1 MQKFM
6 LFGGAKTRPKQKQF
20 LTLMFCRRLTSDMD
34 FVLSLR
40 ISWCL
45 NQMLQLYTDILEE
58 NSKAVVLKWEA
69 RAHGRFKNN
78 AI

>member
-1 MQKFM
+1 
-6 LFGGAKTRPKQKQF
+6 
-20 LTLMFCRRLTSDMD
+20 MD

-58 NSKAVVLKWEA
+58 NSKVVVLKWEA
-69 RAHGRFKNN
+69 QAHRSFKDH

>member
-6 LFGGAKTRPKQKQF
+6 LSSGAKTWPKQKQF
-20 LTLMFCRRLTSDMD
+20 LTVMFCRPLTSNMD
-34 FVLSLR
+34 FILSLR

-45 NQMLQLYTDILEE
+45 SQILQLYTDILEE

-69 RAHGRFKNN
+69 QAHRRFKDN

>member
-1 MQKFM
+1 
-6 LFGGAKTRPKQKQF
+6 
-20 LTLMFCRRLTSDMD
+20 MD

-45 NQMLQLYTDILEE
+45 SQMLQLYTDILEE
-58 NSKAVVLKWEA
+58 SSKAVVLNWEA
-69 RAHGRFKNN
+69 QAQGRFKDN